1 MEYAYVRVS
10 TVYQNEDRQV
20 AALENLHLPK
30 RNIYIDKESGKDFN
44 RPQYKKMFRRL
55 KPNDIVYIHSLDRL
69 GRNYDEIL
77 EQWRKITNERGADIV
92 VLDMPILDTQGDK
105 ALINRFMSD
114 VVLQILSFVSENERT
129 SIRTRQAEGIAAA
142 KARGKHLGRPKLPLP
157 DAFTKVAEKWAAGE
171 LSTSEGAR
179 QCGMKY
185 TTFKRRANEYK
196 LKKEGNN

>member
-20 AALENLHLPK
+20 AALEHLHLPK